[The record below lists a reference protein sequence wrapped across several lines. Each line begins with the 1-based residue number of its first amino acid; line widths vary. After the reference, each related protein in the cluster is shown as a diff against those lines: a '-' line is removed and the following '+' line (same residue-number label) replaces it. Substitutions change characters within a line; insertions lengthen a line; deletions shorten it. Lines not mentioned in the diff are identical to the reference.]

1 MKKKTG
7 GIFMLGLLKAKEKV
21 AGQVVMVDISLI
33 TANRSQPR
41 REFSEEALASLSE
54 SIRENGILQP
64 VCVRKVG
71 AVYEII
77 SGERRTRAA
86 KLAGLSEIPCIVM
99 NVDDE
104 QSAVLALIENIQ
116 RKDLSYFEEALAIE
130 KLISFYGLTQENAAA
145 RLGKAQSTIANKL
158 RLLRF
163 TDAEKRLLITGNLSE
178 RQARAIIRID
188 DEKQR
193 MKIIEQVVSRRLS
206 IEQTE
211 ELVKKTLDGGS
222 SKGKLMAARIL
233 DKAPP
238 RMYMNSLNALIKR
251 IREDK
256 VPCELQ
262 TEKNEF
268 FYEYTIKFP
277 ANI

>member
-1 MKKKTG
+1 MN
-7 GIFMLGLLKAKEKV
+7 GLFKAKEKV
-21 AGQVVMVDISLI
+21 AGQVIMVDISLVVP
-33 TANRSQPR
+33 NRSQPR
-41 REFSEEALASLSE
+41 REFSEEELRSLGL

-86 KLAGLSEIPCIVM
+86 KLAGLREIPCIVM
-99 NVDDE
+99 NVDEE

-130 KLISFYGLTQENAAA
+130 KLIDFYGMTQEAAA
-145 RLGKAQSTIANKL
+145 ERLGKAQSTIANKL

-163 TDAEKRLLITGNLSE
+163 SDAEKRLLLTGNLSE
-178 RQARAIIRID
+178 RQARALVRID
-188 DEKQR
+188 DVKVR
-193 MKIIEQVVSRRLS
+193 KSAIETVVSRHLN

-211 ELVKKTLDGGS
+211 ELVTKLLDGNPQKEKRRAKAIPRFS
-222 SKGKLMAARIL
+222 
-233 DKAPP
+233 APP
-238 RMYMNSLNALIKR
+238 RIYMNSLNALIKR

-256 VPCELQ
+256 IPCELS
-262 TEKNEF
+262 TGKSEN
-268 FYEYTIKFP
+268 FYEYTIRFP
-277 ANI
+277 INI

>member
-1 MKKKTG
+1 
-7 GIFMLGLLKAKEKV
+7 MLGLLKAKEKV
-21 AGQVVMVDISLI
+21 AGQVVMLDISLI

-41 REFSEEALASLSE
+41 REFSEEALMSLSE

-64 VCVRKVG
+64 VCVRKAG

-86 KLAGLSEIPCIVM
+86 KLAGLTEIPCIVM

-163 TDAEKRLLITGNLSE
+163 SDAEKRLLITGNLSE

-211 ELVKKTLDGGS
+211 ELVKKTLEGSS
-222 SKGKLMAARIL
+222 SKGKIMAARIL

-238 RMYMNSLNALIKR
+238 RMYMNSLNALLKR

-268 FYEYTIKFP
+268 FYEYTIRFP